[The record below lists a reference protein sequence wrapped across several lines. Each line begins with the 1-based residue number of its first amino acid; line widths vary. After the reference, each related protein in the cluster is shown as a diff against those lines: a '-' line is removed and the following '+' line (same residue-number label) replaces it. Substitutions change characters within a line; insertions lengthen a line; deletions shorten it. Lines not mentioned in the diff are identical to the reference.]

1 MELQKMNAQTRP
13 DISKPEKKAWRAKG
27 FVPSVL
33 YGGEGEAVSLAL
45 NEKIWQKLFEDSG
58 SRNMI
63 LDIILDD
70 NTEEL
75 ELVKVGEVQRHPTKG
90 NLLHV
95 DLIRLARGVTAL
107 FEVPVRYSGK
117 AEGEKSGGILM
128 KHQDYLEVE
137 SFPRNVPD
145 AIEIDITPFELT
157 EGLRVGEIPWDN
169 EDVKIVTDAGL
180 LVFSI
185 EVPKLVVEPVEEE
198 LEEDVE
204 GVEGEEGEEPAEGD
218 EGAEKEKKPED
229 DEKKKKKK
237 KHEDDGKKK

>member
-1 MELQKMNAQTRP
+1 MELHKMNAQTRP
-13 DISKPEKKAWRAKG
+13 DVSKPEKKAWRAKG

-33 YGGEGEAVSLAL
+33 YGGEGEAIPLAL
-45 NEKIWQKLFEDSG
+45 HEKSWQKLFDDSG

-70 NTEEL
+70 NAEEL
-75 ELVKVGEVQRHPTKG
+75 ELVKVGEVQRHPAKG

-107 FEVPVRYSGK
+107 FEVPVRYIGK

-137 SFPRNVPD
+137 SLPKNVPD
-145 AIEIDITPFELT
+145 AIEIDITPFQLT

-169 EDVKIVTDAGL
+169 EDVKIVTDPGL

-185 EVPKLVVEPVEEE
+185 EVPKVIKETVAEA
-198 LEEDVE
+198 LEE
-204 GVEGEEGEEPAEGD
+204 GVEGEEGAEPAEGD
-218 EGAEKEKKPED
+218 ESAKKE
-229 DEKKKKKK
+229 K
-237 KHEDDGKKK
+237 KHEDADKKKK

>member
-13 DISKPEKKAWRAKG
+13 DISKPEKKAWRVKG

-33 YGGEGEAVSLAL
+33 YGGEGEAVPLAL
-45 NEKIWQKLFEDSG
+45 NEKIWQKLFDDSG

-75 ELVKVGEVQRHPTKG
+75 ELVKVGEVQRHPAKG
-90 NLLHV
+90 NLIHV

-107 FEVPVRYSGK
+107 FEVPVRYIGK

-128 KHQDYLEVE
+128 KHQDYVEVE

-169 EDVKIVTDAGL
+169 EDVKIVTDPGL

-185 EVPKLVVEPVEEE
+185 EVPKIIEEPVAEEE
-198 LEEDVE
+198 LEE
-204 GVEGEEGEEPAEGD
+204 GVEGEEGEEGAEVAEGD
-218 EGAEKEKKPED
+218 ESVEKDKE
-229 DEKKKKKK
+229 K
-237 KHEDDGKKK
+237 KHEDDGKKKKKK